1 MKRSQPAAAP
11 GALVAAVAVAVLW
24 LPAAAEAHTGACS
37 GPDLAGTVA
46 LAVGLGVVLFAPW
59 RRRALTTRAIVGRLA
74 LPVAVTLAATLT
86 ACGGKSATS
95 ASRRPTTSARL
106 QIVSPRPN
114 EVTGPDP
121 TLQLNLVGARVVPAT
136 QVKGQLRGDEG
147 HIHVLVD
154 GKLVSMAYGTTQDLH
169 SLSPGA
175 HSVQAEFVATDHL
188 PFANRVVAAVL
199 FQVQA

>member
-1 MKRSQPAAAP
+1 MKRSEPAAAP
-11 GALVAAVAVAVLW
+11 GRLVAAVVVALLW
-24 LPAAAEAHTGACS
+24 FPAAAEAHTGACS
-37 GPDLAGTVA
+37 GPDLGGTLA
-46 LAVGLGVVLFAPW
+46 LAVALGLLLFAPW
-59 RRRALTTRAIVGRLA
+59 RKRTLTARAVVGRLA
-74 LPVAVTLAATLT
+74 VPVAVTMAATLT
-86 ACGGKSATS
+86 ACGGKSSTS

-106 QIVSPRPN
+106 QIVSPKPN

-121 TLQLNLVGARVVPAT
+121 TLQLNLIGARVVPAS
-136 QVKGQLRGDEG
+136 QVKGRLRGDEG

-169 SLSPGA
+169 GLSPGA
-175 HSVQAEFVATDHL
+175 HSVQTEFVATDHL